1 MDYAFYSDK
10 FVAHVVSGVSS
21 WEFMCIRFDDVAV
34 YALPVVTSMVVTKE
48 EIPQNVFVP
57 IAGSV

>member
-21 WEFMCIRFDDVAV
+21 YEFMCIRFDDVAS
-34 YALPVVTSMVVTKE
+34 YTLPVVTSIAVTKE
-48 EIPQNVFVP
+48 TTQNVFVP